1 MQEENKKQ
9 EIQFIHCLECKSI
22 GEDEKGKD
30 CSNCRGLGLG
40 SFFLGKFLYWN
51 ASITKANISLRKLK
65 QFMNLIIDLASY
77 LVFIVGFS
85 SLCYHFFINTSLKIN
100 EIINFYQEKNILI
113 IMFWI
118 GLLALLFI
126 IYRTSE
132 RKAGKQKIKEIKIG
146 RTKTFPN
153 NWNELVKYKKKLE
166 ISSGYKEKTLQII
179 EDSHLLALKL
189 RHKEVTPVHLFSS
202 ILKSRKAVVLFT
214 RLNVSGKK
222 LLKKLNN
229 YLEKQDKEL
238 KKESDL
244 KLSKEVKEIL
254 IAGYTE
260 AYDLNQKHVNVLNII
275 FFCIEKNKF
284 LREILLDFKV
294 DQNKI
299 KNTIEWFRI
308 DKKLLENYKHYK
320 RVARFKPKTVMD
332 RAYTAQATPLL
343 NSYAYDLTL
352 AAKWGRLPLC
362 TARDKEIKQ
371 IFDTFK
377 SGRNGIILTGQE
389 GVGKKTIIHGIA
401 ARMVEEK
408 VPDFLKD
415 KRLLEL
421 DIAHLVSGADPSQA
435 EERLLI
441 ILNEIARAG
450 NIILYIENL
459 ENLIG
464 ISAGEE
470 ESLELSEVLANAL
483 DRKSIY
489 FLSAAEETNYIKYIE
504 KTAIGNSLDR
514 IKIKEPEGNQAIQII
529 ESKIST
535 LEAKHKIFFSYNALE
550 AAILLSSK
558 FIHDKYLP
566 QKAINILEKT
576 AVRKAGE
583 SIKGKVSICDKN
595 DVAKTIQQITD
606 IPIED
611 LEQKEAE
618 TLLNLEK
625 EIHKYMINQEEA
637 VSAIADSL
645 RRARTQLR
653 EGKRPISSFLFMGP
667 TGVGKTELAKT
678 ITKVYFKKKEYL
690 IRLDMSEYQHEDS
703 VKKMIGSTGS
713 TGFLTEEVRQKPFSL
728 ILLDE
733 FEKAHPK
740 IFNLFLQVM
749 DDGRLSDGEGKTIDF
764 TNSIIIA
771 TSNAGSNYIQ
781 REMVAGT
788 PTEEIKKALI
798 NEHLN
803 KILRPELINRFD
815 GIIVFKPL
823 SRENIVDITK
833 LMLKKIKKML
843 KEKGILFETTEGGIS
858 KLAEEGYDPKF
869 GARPLRRL
877 LQKKIENEIAKH
889 ILAGNLGRRDTVVIN
904 NNAQIEI
911 KKAEEL

>member
-1 MQEENKKQ
+1 MQ
-9 EIQFIHCLECKSI
+9 EIQFIHCPKCGSI
-22 GEDEKGKD
+22 GYNENGK
-30 CSNCRGLGLG
+30 NCANCHSFGMG

-51 ASITKANISLRKLK
+51 ASITKSNISLRKLK
-65 QFMNLIIDLASY
+65 QFINLIINLASW
-77 LVFIVGFS
+77 LVFIFGAFS
-85 SLCYHFFINTSLKIN
+85 LFYFFFLNTPSNTN
-100 EIINFYQEKNILI
+100 EIIKFYLEKNILI
-113 IMFWI
+113 TIFWI

-126 IYRTSE
+126 IYRSSE
-132 RKAGKQKIKEIKIG
+132 KKAGKQKIKEIKIG
-146 RTKTFPN
+146 KTKIFPN
-153 NWNELVKYKKKLE
+153 NWTELAHYKKKLE
-166 ISSGYKEKTLQII
+166 VGEGYNEKTLQII
-179 EDSHLLALKL
+179 EDAYLFALKL
-189 RHKEVTPVHLFSS
+189 KHKEITPVHLFSS
-202 ILKSRKAVVLFT
+202 ILKSKKTIVLFT
-214 RLNVSGKK
+214 RLNVSAKK
-222 LLKKLNN
+222 LLEKINN
-229 YLEKQDKEL
+229 YLLKQPAEL
-238 KKESDL
+238 KKEGEL

-254 IAGYTE
+254 IAGFAE
-260 AYDLNQKHVNVLNII
+260 AYSLNQKHVNVLNII
-275 FFCIEKNKF
+275 FFCIKKNKF
-284 LREILLDFKV
+284 LREVLLDFKV

-308 DKKLLENYKHYK
+308 DEKLIENYRHYK
-320 RVARFKPKTVMD
+320 KVARFKPKTVMD

-343 NSYAYDLTL
+343 NSHAYDLTL
-352 AAKWGRLPLC
+352 AAKLGRLTLC
-362 TARDKEIKQ
+362 VARNKEIDQ
-371 IFDTFK
+371 IFDAFK
-377 SGRNGIILTGQE
+377 SGKNGIILTGEE
-389 GVGKKTIIHGIA
+389 GVGKKTIVHGIA

-408 VPDFLKD
+408 VPDFFKD

-421 DIAHLVSGADPSQA
+421 DIAHLISGTNPSEA
-435 EERLLI
+435 EKRLLI
-441 ILNEIARAG
+441 ILSEISRAG

-464 ISAGEE
+464 ISAGGE
-470 ESLELSEVLANAL
+470 ESLELSEVLSNAL
-483 DRKSIY
+483 DRKTVF
-489 FLSAAEETNYIKYIE
+489 FLSSAKNSNYIKYIE

-514 IKIKEPEGNQAIQII
+514 IRIKEPEGNQAIQII
-529 ESKIST
+529 ESKISIM
-535 LEAKHKIFFSYNALE
+535 EVKYKVFFSYNALE

-558 FIHDKYLP
+558 FIHDKFLP
-566 QKAINILEKT
+566 QKAITILEKT
-576 AVRKAGE
+576 AVKTARE
-583 SIKGKVSICDKN
+583 SKKGGITICDKN
-595 DVAKTIQQITD
+595 NVAKTIQEITD

-611 LEQKEAE
+611 LEQKESE

-637 VSAIADSL
+637 VNVIADSL

-653 EGKRPISSFLFMGP
+653 EGKRPIASFLFMGP

-678 ITKVYFKKKEYL
+678 IAKVYFKKKEYL
-690 IRLDMSEYQHEDS
+690 TRLDMSEYQHEDS
-703 VKKMIGSTGS
+703 VKKMIGAPGS
-713 TGFLTEEVRQKPFSL
+713 PGFLTEKIRQKPFSL

-781 REMVAGT
+781 REVIAGT

-823 SRENIVDITK
+823 SRGNIVDITK
-833 LMLKKIKKML
+833 LMLKKIEGTL
-843 KEKGILFETTEGGIS
+843 KEKGIMLEATEEGIT

-877 LQKKIENEIAKH
+877 LQQKIENEIAKH
-889 ILAGNLGRRDTVVIN
+889 ILTGNLERRDTVVIN
-904 NNAQIEI
+904 NNTQIEI
-911 KKAEEL
+911 KKAKEL